1 MAMTAVSHHRR
12 TATRHARLPVG
23 LLAVIVATG
32 AAGSAA
38 CAQVVVPPA
47 VSAALG
53 AAYGR
58 YDPARRCWSAS
69 APNGTRSSTGCIAVT
84 RADAVHTPGGDR
96 LFVLLGGT
104 AQPDC
109 HACGGL
115 IAFAVFDTAGSPRLV
130 ARSRPIV
137 DGGYG
142 NPGDP
147 KQMHLE
153 RLGAD
158 RWGWIEET
166 GDVAQGVEEGHLV
179 VWLPRDGRIEAAGT
193 LDGSHS
199 NMGGECSMVPRPA
212 GLECSSMVV
221 TYTVYA
227 RNADAPN
234 YPILLH
240 ASGRKDGRAVRAEAM
255 AVFDPGTLAYVQRD
269 KLP

>member
-1 MAMTAVSHHRR
+1 MVTVIAHANE
-12 TATRHARLPVG
+12 TRAGQGCLSARLLAA
-23 LLAVIVATG
+23 LLAT
-32 AAGSAA
+32 SAA
-38 CAQVVVPPA
+38 CSPARAQIVVPPA
-47 VSAALG
+47 VMAALG
-53 AAYGR
+53 GAYGR
-58 YDPARRCWSAS
+58 YDPARRCWAAS
-69 APNGTRSSTGCIAVT
+69 AANGTRPTTGCLAVT
-84 RADAVHTPGGDR
+84 HTESVRTSEGDR

-104 AQPDC
+104 AKPDC

-115 IAFAVFDTAGSPRLV
+115 IGFAVLDTAGSPRLV
-130 ARSRPIV
+130 AHSRPIV

-158 RWGWIEET
+158 RWGWIQES

-179 VWLPRDGRIEAAGT
+179 VWLPRGDRIEAAGT

-212 GLECSSMVV
+212 GLECVSISV
-221 TYTVYA
+221 TYAV
-227 RNADAPN
+227 DAHSAAALS
-234 YPILLH
+234 YPIILQ
-240 ASGRKDGRAVRAEAM
+240 ASGRRNGQAIKAEAA
-255 AVFDPGTLAYVQRD
+255 AVFDPGTLAYVQKG

>member
-1 MAMTAVSHHRR
+1 MKPG
-12 TATRHARLPVG
+12 RLSVG
-23 LLAVIVATG
+23 LLVAFAATG
-32 AAGSAA
+32 AAGSVAR
-38 CAQVVVPPA
+38 AQVAVPPA
-47 VSAALG
+47 AAAALSG
-53 AAYGR
+53 AYGR

-69 APNGTRSSTGCIAVT
+69 VANGKSTTTGCIAVT
-84 RADAVHTPGGDR
+84 RAEMVRTPAGDR

-104 AQPDC
+104 AHPDC
-109 HACGGL
+109 HVCGGL
-115 IAFAVFDTAGSPRLV
+115 IAFAVFDTGAAPRLL
-130 ARSRPIV
+130 AHSRLIV

-142 NPGDP
+142 YPGDP

-158 RWGWIEET
+158 TWGWIEET

-199 NMGGECSMVPRPA
+199 NMGGKCSIVPRPA

>member
-1 MAMTAVSHHRR
+1 MAMTVVSHHGK
-12 TATRHARLPVG
+12 TATRHARLSVG
-23 LLAVIVATG
+23 LLAAIVATG
-32 AAGSAA
+32 ATGSAA
-38 CAQVVVPPA
+38 RAQVVVPPA

-69 APNGTRSSTGCIAVT
+69 APNGARSTTGCIAVT
-84 RADAVHTPGGDR
+84 RAEPVHTPGGDR

-104 AQPDC
+104 GQPDC

-115 IAFAVFDTAGSPRLV
+115 IAFAVFDTAGTPRLV
-130 ARSRPIV
+130 ARSRPVV

-158 RWGWIEET
+158 LWGWIQQS
-166 GDVAQGVEEGHLV
+166 GDVAQGVEEGRLV
-179 VWLPRDGRIEAAGT
+179 VWLPRGDRIEAAGV

-212 GLECSSMVV
+212 GLDCTSISV
-221 TYTVYA
+221 TYAVDA
-227 RNADAPN
+227 ANAAAPN
-234 YPILLH
+234 YPILLR
-240 ASGRKDGRAVRAEAM
+240 ASGRRNGRAVTAQAA
-255 AVFDPGTLAYVQRD
+255 AVFDPGTLTYVQRD